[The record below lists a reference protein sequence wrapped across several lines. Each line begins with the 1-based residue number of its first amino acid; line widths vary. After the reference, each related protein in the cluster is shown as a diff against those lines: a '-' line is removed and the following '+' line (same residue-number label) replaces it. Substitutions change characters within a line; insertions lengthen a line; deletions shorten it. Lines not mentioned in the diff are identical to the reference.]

1 MNVLSQKLNDA
12 AFWIEK
18 ADAEVGVI
26 AAGDSPGMAFLRREA
41 RAKLPELPIPGTHL
55 EAFRYTDFE
64 KYFDRSWQYNFQ
76 PEEMPVNVE
85 SFFTCEVYGLD
96 TWLITLYNGW
106 YTYKNA
112 PLRILPNGTIIGSLN
127 RAMREA
133 PEIVDTWLGKA
144 AQLNDF
150 FAALNTSF
158 AVDGFFIYVPDGVH
172 LDKPIQMVNVVNHSS
187 PLFMQTRHLIIIG
200 KGSSAKLVHCD
211 DSHNHT
217 AGFTNS
223 LTEVFMGRDSQVE
236 YYKMQNINDESVIVN
251 KTFIHQ
257 KGHSLL
263 KTFGVCLNGGLI
275 RNEIYNPLLEPHAEA
290 DHYGL
295 FLMDK
300 KQQSDNIISVI
311 HAASDCQSNQLYKGI
326 LDDYARGVFHGHIHV
341 MRDAQRTVAYQSNRN
356 VLLTDKA
363 VINTKPFLE
372 IYADD
377 VKCSHGATVGQL
389 DAEALF
395 YLRARGIDES
405 NARLLLMYAFAAEVL
420 DHISI
425 STLQDRLDDLVKKR
439 LRGELSICDQCVLHC
454 KTPEKPIDFQIDY
467 SKI

>member
-1 MNVLSQKLNDA
+1 MNIVSQRLNDA
-12 AFWIEK
+12 AFWVEIAREESLGFG
-18 ADAEVGVI
+18 ANDTAGMTQIREDA
-26 AAGDSPGMAFLRREA
+26 LK
-41 RAKLPELPIPGTHL
+41 KLPFLPSPSTSL
-55 EAFRYTDFE
+55 EAYRYTDFE
-64 KYFDRSWQYNFQ
+64 KYFDRNWEYFTQ

-85 SFFTCEVYGLD
+85 SFFSCEVYGLD
-96 TWLITLYNGW
+96 TWLITMYNGW

-112 PLRILPNGTIIGSLN
+112 PLRILPNGTIVGSLA

-133 PEIVDTWLGKA
+133 PEIVDAWLGKA
-144 AQLNDF
+144 ATLNDYF
-150 FAALNTSF
+150 SALNAAL
-158 AVDGFFIYVPDGVH
+158 AADGFFIYVPDGVQ
-172 LDKPIQMVNVVNHSS
+172 LEKPIQMVNVVNHSS
-187 PLFMQTRHLIIIG
+187 PLFMQTRHLIIVG
-200 KGSSAKLVHCD
+200 KGSSVKLVHCD

-223 LTEVFMGRDSQVE
+223 VTEVFMGKHAQVE

-251 KTFIHQ
+251 KTFINQ
-257 KGHSLL
+257 QGSSSL
-263 KTFGVCLNGGLI
+263 KTYGICLHGGLI
-275 RNEIYNPLLEPHAEA
+275 RNEIYNQLLEPHCEA
-290 DHYGL
+290 HHYGL

-300 KQQSDNIISVI
+300 KQQSDNIVSVI
-311 HAASDCQSNQLYKGI
+311 HAAPDCQSNQLYKGI
-326 LDDYARGVFHGHIHV
+326 LDDYARGVFNGHIHV
-341 MRDAQRTVAYQSNRN
+341 MRDAQRTAAYQSNRN
-356 VLLTDKA
+356 ILLTDKA

-389 DAEALF
+389 DANAMF

-420 DHISI
+420 ENITI
-425 STLQDRLDDLVKKR
+425 PTLHDRLDDLVKKR

-454 KTPEKPIDFQIDY
+454 KTPEKPIEFEIDM